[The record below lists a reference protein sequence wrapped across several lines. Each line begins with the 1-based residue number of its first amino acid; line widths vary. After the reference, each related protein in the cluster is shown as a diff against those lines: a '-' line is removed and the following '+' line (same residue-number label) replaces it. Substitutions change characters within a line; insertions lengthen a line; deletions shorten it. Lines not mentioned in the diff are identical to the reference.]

1 MNISELLQLYDS
13 CFIHFFLL
21 NRSLLLQRNQN
32 EIEIMKTSN
41 PVLQEMKKNS
51 MPDWLFVLWAGGTAL
66 LSYSLVY
73 ALRKPF
79 TAAEFNGLLVCG
91 MDYKIAVSIIQL
103 LGYVCAKL
111 LGIKYISELKP
122 EGRLKFIIG
131 SAALSEL
138 SLIVFGLLP
147 VPYNIVAL
155 FFNGLSLG
163 CMWGVIFSFLEGRRT
178 TDILAS
184 IMGVSMALS
193 SGIAKSLG
201 LYALHDL
208 HVSEFWMPALIGA
221 IAFPLLCFTGWMMT
235 RFPKPTA
242 ADIASRSVRVT
253 LNGRE
258 RWKLFR
264 QFMPILIMLFAANL
278 LLTIQRDVKEDFIVC
293 IIDVSTISSW
303 AFAQIDSI
311 ATLVL
316 LATFALLATTYDHL
330 KVLCILL
337 ILSTL
342 GMGTLAFLGINFHHI
357 NLPTTIWLFGQSLCL
372 DMAYLSFQTIFFER
386 FIACFKIRGN
396 VGFFIITIDFVGYLG
411 TLALLLFKEFYASHI
426 DWQSFYNHMSFWIGI
441 VCCIAFMG
449 SFVYMIQAKKRK
461 QSIDLSNNVSDE
473 TESIEIENSK
483 KENNIY
489 LTTTAI

>member
-1 MNISELLQLYDS
+1 ME
-13 CFIHFFLL
+13 
-21 NRSLLLQRNQN
+21 
-32 EIEIMKTSN
+32 TSTQTYTN
-41 PVLQEMKKNS
+41 GGSKEKKP
-51 MPDWLFVLWAGGTAL
+51 MPDWIFVLWAGGTAL

-79 TAAEFNGLLVCG
+79 TAAEFEGLQVFS
-91 MDYKIAVSIIQL
+91 MDYKIVVSIIQL
-103 LGYVCAKL
+103 LGYVSAKL
-111 LGIKYISELKP
+111 LGIKYISELRP

-131 SAALSEL
+131 SAALSEI
-138 SLIVFGLLP
+138 SLIAFGLLP
-147 VPYNIVAL
+147 MPYNIMAL
-155 FFNGLSLG
+155 YFNGLSLG

-193 SGIAKSLG
+193 SGVAKSLG
-201 LYALHDL
+201 LYTLNVL

-235 RFPKPTA
+235 RFPQPTA

-253 LNGRE
+253 LNGHQ
-258 RWKLFR
+258 RWALFR
-264 QFMPILIMLFAANL
+264 RFMPLLIMLFAANL
-278 LLTIQRDVKEDFIVC
+278 LLTVQRDIKEDFIVC
-293 IIDVSTISSW
+293 IIDVSTVSSW

-316 LATFALLATTYDHL
+316 LATFALLSTTYDHL

-337 ILSTL
+337 VLSTC
-342 GMGTLAFLGINFHHI
+342 GMGTLAFLRANFEQVG
-357 NLPTTIWLFGQSLCL
+357 LPTTIWLFLQSLCL

-386 FIACFKIRGN
+386 FIACFKIKGN

-426 DWQSFYNHMSFWIGI
+426 DWASFYNSMSLYIGI
-441 VCCIAFMG
+441 VCCLAFIG
-449 SFVYMIQAKKRK
+449 SLVYMIQVRKRK
-461 QSIDLSNNVSDE
+461 EGPLPE
-473 TESIEIENSK
+473 KAEEPEK
-483 KENNIY
+483 KEETDKETDKENIY

>member
-1 MNISELLQLYDS
+1 ME
-13 CFIHFFLL
+13 
-21 NRSLLLQRNQN
+21 
-32 EIEIMKTSN
+32 TSTQTYTN
-41 PVLQEMKKNS
+41 GGSKEKKP
-51 MPDWLFVLWAGGTAL
+51 MPDWIFVLWAGGTAL

-79 TAAEFNGLLVCG
+79 TAAEFEGLQVFG
-91 MDYKIAVSIIQL
+91 MDYKIVVSIIQL
-103 LGYVCAKL
+103 LGYVSAKL
-111 LGIKYISELKP
+111 LGIKYISELRP

-131 SAALSEL
+131 SAALSEI
-138 SLIVFGLLP
+138 SLIAFGLLP
-147 VPYNIVAL
+147 MPYNIMAL
-155 FFNGLSLG
+155 YFNGLSLG

-193 SGIAKSLG
+193 SGVAKSLG
-201 LYALHDL
+201 LYTLNVL

-235 RFPKPTA
+235 RFPQPTA

-253 LNGRE
+253 LNGHQ
-258 RWKLFR
+258 RWALFR
-264 QFMPILIMLFAANL
+264 RFMPLLIMLFAANL
-278 LLTIQRDVKEDFIVC
+278 LLTVQRDIKEDFIVC
-293 IIDVSTISSW
+293 LIDVSTVSSW

-316 LATFALLATTYDHL
+316 LAAFALLSTTYDHL

-337 ILSTL
+337 VLSTC
-342 GMGTLAFLGINFHHI
+342 GMGTLAFLGANFEQVG
-357 NLPTTIWLFGQSLCL
+357 LPTTIWLFLQSLCL

-386 FIACFKIRGN
+386 FIACFKIKGN

-426 DWQSFYNHMSFWIGI
+426 DWASFYNSMSLYIGI
-441 VCCIAFMG
+441 VCCLAFIG
-449 SFVYMIQAKKRK
+449 SLVYMIQVRKRK
-461 QSIDLSNNVSDE
+461 EGPLPE
-473 TESIEIENSK
+473 KAEEPEK
-483 KENNIY
+483 KEETDKETDKENIY

>member
-1 MNISELLQLYDS
+1 ME
-13 CFIHFFLL
+13 
-21 NRSLLLQRNQN
+21 
-32 EIEIMKTSN
+32 TSTQTYTN
-41 PVLQEMKKNS
+41 GGSKEKKP
-51 MPDWLFVLWAGGTAL
+51 MPDWIFVLWAGGTAL

-79 TAAEFNGLLVCG
+79 TAAEFEGLQVFG
-91 MDYKIAVSIIQL
+91 MDYKIVVSIIQL
-103 LGYVCAKL
+103 LGYVSAKL
-111 LGIKYISELKP
+111 LGIKYISELRP

-131 SAALSEL
+131 SAALSEI
-138 SLIVFGLLP
+138 SLIAFGLLP
-147 VPYNIVAL
+147 MPYNIMAL
-155 FFNGLSLG
+155 YFNGLSLG

-193 SGIAKSLG
+193 SGVAKSLG
-201 LYALHDL
+201 LYTLNVL

-235 RFPKPTA
+235 RFPQPTA

-253 LNGRE
+253 LNGHQ
-258 RWKLFR
+258 RWALFR
-264 QFMPILIMLFAANL
+264 RFMPLLIMLFAANL
-278 LLTIQRDVKEDFIVC
+278 LLTVQRDIKEDFIVC
-293 IIDVSTISSW
+293 IIDVSTVSSW

-316 LATFALLATTYDHL
+316 LATFALLSTTYDHL

-337 ILSTL
+337 VLSTC
-342 GMGTLAFLGINFHHI
+342 GMGTLAFLGANFEQVG
-357 NLPTTIWLFGQSLCL
+357 LPTTIWLFLQSLCL

-386 FIACFKIRGN
+386 FIACFKIKGN

-426 DWQSFYNHMSFWIGI
+426 DWASFYNSMSLYIGI
-441 VCCIAFMG
+441 VCCLAFIG
-449 SFVYMIQAKKRK
+449 SLIYMIQVRKRK
-461 QSIDLSNNVSDE
+461 EGPLPE
-473 TESIEIENSK
+473 KAEEPEK
-483 KENNIY
+483 KEETDKETDKENIY

>member
-1 MNISELLQLYDS
+1 ME
-13 CFIHFFLL
+13 
-21 NRSLLLQRNQN
+21 
-32 EIEIMKTSN
+32 TSTQTYTN
-41 PVLQEMKKNS
+41 GGSKEKKP
-51 MPDWLFVLWAGGTAL
+51 MPDWIFVLWAGGTAL

-79 TAAEFNGLLVCG
+79 TAAEFEGLQVFG
-91 MDYKIAVSIIQL
+91 MDYKIVVSIIQL
-103 LGYVCAKL
+103 LGYVSAKL
-111 LGIKYISELKP
+111 LGIKYISELRP

-131 SAALSEL
+131 SAALSEI
-138 SLIVFGLLP
+138 SLIAFGLLP
-147 VPYNIVAL
+147 MPYNIMAL
-155 FFNGLSLG
+155 YFNGLSLG

-193 SGIAKSLG
+193 SGVAKSLG
-201 LYALHDL
+201 LYTLNVL

-235 RFPKPTA
+235 RFPQPTA

-253 LNGRE
+253 LNGHQ
-258 RWKLFR
+258 RWALFR
-264 QFMPILIMLFAANL
+264 RFMPLLIMLFAANL
-278 LLTIQRDVKEDFIVC
+278 LLTVQRDIKEDFIVC
-293 IIDVSTISSW
+293 IIDVSTVSSW

-316 LATFALLATTYDHL
+316 FATFALLSTTYDHL

-337 ILSTL
+337 VLSTC
-342 GMGTLAFLGINFHHI
+342 GMGTLAFLGANFEQVG
-357 NLPTTIWLFGQSLCL
+357 LPTTIWLFLQSLCL

-386 FIACFKIRGN
+386 FIACFKIKGN

-426 DWQSFYNHMSFWIGI
+426 DWASFYNSMSLYIGI
-441 VCCIAFMG
+441 VCCLAFIG
-449 SFVYMIQAKKRK
+449 SLVYMIQVRKRK
-461 QSIDLSNNVSDE
+461 EGPLPE
-473 TESIEIENSK
+473 KAEEPEK
-483 KENNIY
+483 KEETDKETDKENIY

>member
-1 MNISELLQLYDS
+1 ME
-13 CFIHFFLL
+13 
-21 NRSLLLQRNQN
+21 
-32 EIEIMKTSN
+32 TSTQTYTN
-41 PVLQEMKKNS
+41 GGSKEKKP
-51 MPDWLFVLWAGGTAL
+51 MPDWIFVLWAGGTAL

-79 TAAEFNGLLVCG
+79 TAAEFEGLQVFG
-91 MDYKIAVSIIQL
+91 MDYKIVVSIIQL
-103 LGYVCAKL
+103 LGYVSAKL
-111 LGIKYISELKP
+111 LGIKYISELRP

-131 SAALSEL
+131 SAALSEI
-138 SLIVFGLLP
+138 SLIAFGLLP
-147 VPYNIVAL
+147 MPYNIMAL
-155 FFNGLSLG
+155 YFNGLSLG

-193 SGIAKSLG
+193 SGVAKSLG
-201 LYALHDL
+201 LYTLNVL

-235 RFPKPTA
+235 RFPQPTA

-253 LNGRE
+253 LNGHQ
-258 RWKLFR
+258 RWALFR
-264 QFMPILIMLFAANL
+264 RFMPLLIMLFAANL
-278 LLTIQRDVKEDFIVC
+278 LLTVQRDIKEDFIVC
-293 IIDVSTISSW
+293 IIDVSTVSSW

-316 LATFALLATTYDHL
+316 LATFALLSTTYDHL

-337 ILSTL
+337 VLSTC
-342 GMGTLAFLGINFHHI
+342 GMGTLAFLGANFEQVG
-357 NLPTTIWLFGQSLCL
+357 LPTTIWLFLQSLCL

-386 FIACFKIRGN
+386 FIACFKIKGN

-426 DWQSFYNHMSFWIGI
+426 DWASFYNSMSLYIGI
-441 VCCIAFMG
+441 VCCLAFIG
-449 SFVYMIQAKKRK
+449 ALVYMIQVRKRK
-461 QSIDLSNNVSDE
+461 EGPLPE
-473 TESIEIENSK
+473 KAEEPEK
-483 KENNIY
+483 KEETDKETDKENIY

>member
-1 MNISELLQLYDS
+1 METNLHEQT
-13 CFIHFFLL
+13 
-21 NRSLLLQRNQN
+21 RRN
-32 EIEIMKTSN
+32 
-41 PVLQEMKKNS
+41 

-79 TAAEFNGLLVCG
+79 TAAEFEGLQVAG

-103 LGYVCAKL
+103 LGYVSAKL
-111 LGIKYISELKP
+111 LGIKLISELRP
-122 EGRLKFIIG
+122 EERLRFIVG

-138 SLIVFGLLP
+138 SLLAFGLLP
-147 VPYNIVAL
+147 MPYNIVAL
-155 FFNGLSLG
+155 YFNGLSLG

-193 SGIAKSLG
+193 SGVAKSLG

-221 IAFPLLCFTGWMMT
+221 FAFPLLCLMGWMMT
-235 RFPKPTA
+235 KFPRPTA
-242 ADIASRSVRVT
+242 EDIASRSERVT
-253 LNGRE
+253 LDGHQ
-258 RWKLFR
+258 RWALFR
-264 QFMPILIMLFAANL
+264 RFMPVLILLFGANL
-278 LLTIQRDVKEDFIVC
+278 LLTVQRDVKEDFIVC

-316 LATFALLATTYDHL
+316 LATFALLSTTYNHL
-330 KVLCILL
+330 KVLCVLL
-337 ILSTL
+337 ILSIA
-342 GMGTLAFLGINFHHI
+342 GMWTLAVVAANYEEFH
-357 NLPTTIWLFGQSLCL
+357 LPVTIWLFLQSLCL

-396 VGFFIITIDFVGYLG
+396 VGFFIITIDFVGYMG
-411 TLALLLFKEFYASHI
+411 TLALLVFKELHASHV
-426 DWQSFYNHMSFWIGI
+426 DWTVFYNNMSVIIGV
-441 VCCIAFMG
+441 VCCLAFVG
-449 SFVYMIQAKKRK
+449 SLIYMLNASRRFRK
-461 QSIDLSNNVSDE
+461 DPDAFSLED
-473 TESIEIENSK
+473 
-483 KENNIY
+483 KEKASVKEEKANDSY
-489 LTTTAI
+489 LMTKTI